1 MKKEDNPFLN
11 GLVAVD
17 PYPKTERLKALEALE
32 NLRDE
37 ICEVLAERMRDTA
50 YSEPSTGETHLYN
63 YMVQSLVDRG
73 LADSRA
79 VKIVRALETNN
90 MSALAFAVCACDTW
104 NFPHLLAI
112 EPRIFYM
119 LLQNETDPVLIQRL
133 EEVMK

>member
-1 MKKEDNPFLN
+1 MKLDKETREVSQMLMEQ
-11 GLVAVD
+11 A
-17 PYPKTERLKALEALE
+17 
-32 NLRDE
+32 RDE
-37 ICEVLAERMRDTA
+37 ICEKLGERMRDTA

-90 MSALAFAVCACDTW
+90 MSALAFSVCACDEW
-104 NFPHLLAI
+104 NFPHLLKI
-112 EPRIFYM
+112 EPRIFHM

>member
-11 GLVAVD
+11 GDIVLD
-17 PYPKTERLKALEALE
+17 PYPKTKRLKMCEKLEE
-32 NLRDE
+32 N
-37 ICEVLAERMRDTA
+37 MRDTA

-79 VKIVRALETNN
+79 LPIANALRDGN
-90 MSALAFAVCACDTW
+90 MNALAFAVCACDEW
-104 NFPHLLAI
+104 NFPHLLKI
-112 EPRIFYM
+112 EPRIFHM
-119 LLQNETDPVLIQRL
+119 LLQYEDGPVLIQRL

>member
-37 ICEVLAERMRDTA
+37 ICDVLAERMRDTA

>member
-1 MKKEDNPFLN
+1 MKLDKETRE
-11 GLVAVD
+11 VS
-17 PYPKTERLKALEALE
+17 RLLMEQA
-32 NLRDE
+32 RDE
-37 ICEVLAERMRDTA
+37 ICEKLGERMRDTA

-90 MSALAFAVCACDTW
+90 MSALAFSVCACDEW

-119 LLQNETDPVLIQRL
+119 LLQYETDPVLIQRL

>member
-1 MKKEDNPFLN
+1 MKLDKETREVSRMLMEQ
-11 GLVAVD
+11 A
-17 PYPKTERLKALEALE
+17 
-32 NLRDE
+32 RDE

-119 LLQNETDPVLIQRL
+119 LLQYETDPVIIQRL

>member
-1 MKKEDNPFLN
+1 MKLDKETRE
-11 GLVAVD
+11 VS
-17 PYPKTERLKALEALE
+17 RLLMEQA
-32 NLRDE
+32 RDE
-37 ICEVLAERMRDTA
+37 ICEKLGERMRDTA

-90 MSALAFAVCACDTW
+90 MSALAFSVCACDEW
-104 NFPHLLAI
+104 NFPHLLKI
-112 EPRIFYM
+112 EPRIFHM

>member
-11 GLVAVD
+11 GLIAVD
-17 PYPKTERLKALEALE
+17 PYPKTERLNTLED
-32 NLRDE
+32 LRDE

-119 LLQNETDPVLIQRL
+119 LLQYETDPVIIQRL